1 MEEINYFRFY
11 TMYKGRK
18 SLLIGILAASIF
30 KLENQIG
37 AKLPLYSSIY
47 NLLQGKKVKR
57 FLGYSSYLNES
68 PV

>member
-1 MEEINYFRFY
+1 MVEEVNYFRFY

-18 SLLIGILAASIF
+18 CLRIGILATSKF

-47 NLLQGKKVKR
+47 NLL
-57 FLGYSSYLNES
+57 
-68 PV
+68 